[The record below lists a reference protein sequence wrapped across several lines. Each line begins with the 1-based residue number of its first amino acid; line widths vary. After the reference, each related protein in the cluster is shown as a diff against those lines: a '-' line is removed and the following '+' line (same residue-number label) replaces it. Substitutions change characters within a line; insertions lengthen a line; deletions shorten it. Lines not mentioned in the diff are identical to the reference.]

1 MYKITDLK
9 EIERLFRL
17 ITENIT
23 DTVWIT
29 DLNLK
34 IKYISPSVTKLL
46 GFTLEELQSMPIE
59 QNITP
64 KSCKK
69 VLDTIKKVSFQDIIL
84 HSNKPL
90 FVNLELEFYKKD
102 GTTFW
107 EEIVGTLIRNK
118 FEVPQEILFIGRDI
132 SQREKG
138 EEELIRLNELNI
150 NLLVNSPNPIA
161 VLNADGSVKY
171 LNPSFEK
178 MTGFLLTE
186 VAGIKPP
193 FPWWAK
199 ENYKETS
206 EFLKKVLD
214 GTANRSEIYFQ
225 TKDGR
230 KIWVLINDSIQK
242 IGDKVQYY
250 IANIIDITDKKN
262 AQDKL
267 EYLSFRD
274 SLTSLY
280 NRAYFDEEIKR
291 LGKSRKIPLSIIIGD
306 ANNLKLI
313 NDVFGHNKGDELLKK
328 VSKVLQKCCRK
339 EDIISRWGGD
349 EFAIILPDTNLSTVN
364 NIIER
369 IKIACHLES
378 DGKYPVSIALG
389 AAVKETEDDD
399 INIIFKTAED
409 NMYRKKMIE
418 RKSMASSVF
427 SFFVTALF
435 ERRLED
441 EDHTERLKNYINKL
455 GMHLNLSEK
464 QIKELTMLAKF
475 HDIGN
480 IAISEKVLEKT
491 GKLADKDWDAIR
503 RHPEIG
509 CKIAET
515 FTEISSICEY
525 ILSHHEYWNGEGYP
539 RKLQGSAI
547 PFMSR
552 IIAIADAYDVMIN
565 GTTYKAA
572 VSKSDAIIELEKY
585 AGTQFDPEL
594 VEKFIEVVKS

>member
-118 FEVPQEILFIGRDI
+118 FGIPQEILFIGRDI
-132 SQREKG
+132 SQREKA

-161 VLNADGSVKY
+161 VLNADGSIKY

-193 FPWWAK
+193 FPWWVK

-206 EFLKKVLD
+206 EFLKKVPD
-214 GTANRSEIYFQ
+214 GTANRSEIHYQ

-230 KIWVLINDSIQK
+230 KIWVLINNSIQK

-250 IANIIDITDKKN
+250 ITNIIDITDKKN

-267 EYLSFRD
+267 EYLSFHD

-280 NRAYFDEEIKR
+280 NKAYFDEEIKR
-291 LGKSRKIPLSIIIGD
+291 LGKSRKIPLSIIFGD
-306 ANNLKLI
+306 ANNLKLV

-349 EFAIILPDTNLSTVN
+349 EFAIILPDTNLSTAN

-491 GKLADKDWDAIR
+491 GKLADEDWDAIR

-509 CKIAET
+509 CKIAES
-515 FTEISSICEY
+515 FTEISSICEF

-547 PFMSR
+547 PFISR

-572 VSKSDAIIELEKY
+572 VSKSDAIVELEKY

>member
-69 VLDTIKKVSFQDIIL
+69 VLDTIKKVSFQDIVL

-118 FEVPQEILFIGRDI
+118 FGIPQEILFIGRDI
-132 SQREKG
+132 SQREKA

-161 VLNADGSVKY
+161 VLNADGSIKY

-193 FPWWAK
+193 FPWWVK

-206 EFLKKVLD
+206 EFLKKVPD
-214 GTANRSEIYFQ
+214 GTANRSEIHYQ

-230 KIWVLINDSIQK
+230 KIWVLINNSIQK

-250 IANIIDITDKKN
+250 ITNIIDITDKKN

-267 EYLSFRD
+267 EYLSFHD

-280 NRAYFDEEIKR
+280 NKAYFDEEIKR
-291 LGKSRKIPLSIIIGD
+291 LGKSRKIPLSIIFGD
-306 ANNLKLI
+306 ANNLKLV

-349 EFAIILPDTNLSTVN
+349 EFAIILPDTNLSTAN

-369 IKIACHLES
+369 IKIACHLEC
-378 DGKYPVSIALG
+378 DGKYPVSIAFG
-389 AAVKETEDDD
+389 TAAKETEDDD

-491 GKLADKDWDAIR
+491 GKLADEDWDAIR

-509 CKIAET
+509 CKIAES
-515 FTEISSICEY
+515 FTEISSICEF

-547 PFMSR
+547 PFISR

-572 VSKSDAIIELEKY
+572 VSKSDAIVELEKY

>member
-1 MYKITDLK
+1 MHKITDLK

-34 IKYISPSVTKLL
+34 VKYISPSVTKLL

-118 FEVPQEILFIGRDI
+118 FGVAQEILFIGRDI
-132 SQREKG
+132 SQKERA

-150 NLLVNSPNPIA
+150 NLLVNSPNPIE
-161 VLNADGSVKY
+161 VLNADGSIKY

-193 FPWWAK
+193 FPWWVK

-230 KIWVLINDSIQK
+230 KIWVLINNSIQK

-250 IANIIDITDKKN
+250 IAYIIDITDKKN
-262 AQDKL
+262 TQDKL
-267 EYLSFRD
+267 EYLSFHD

-349 EFAIILPDTNLSTVN
+349 EFAIILPDTNLSTAN

-389 AAVKETEDDD
+389 AAAKETEDDD

-480 IAISEKVLEKT
+480 IAIPEEVLEKT
-491 GKLADKDWDAIR
+491 GKLADKDWDEIR

-509 CKIAET
+509 CKIAES
-515 FTEISSICEY
+515 FTEISGICEY

-547 PFMSR
+547 PFISR

-572 VSKSDAIIELEKY
+572 VSKSDAIVELEKY

-594 VEKFIEVVKS
+594 VEKFIEVVKR

>member
-34 IKYISPSVTKLL
+34 IKYISPSVTRLL

-69 VLDTIKKVSFQDIIL
+69 VLDTIKKVSFQDIVL

-118 FEVPQEILFIGRDI
+118 FGIPQEILFIGRDI
-132 SQREKG
+132 SQREKA

-161 VLNADGSVKY
+161 VLNADGSIKY

-193 FPWWAK
+193 FPWWVK

-206 EFLKKVLD
+206 EFLKKVPD
-214 GTANRSEIYFQ
+214 GTANRSEIHYQ

-230 KIWVLINDSIQK
+230 KIWVLINNSIQK

-250 IANIIDITDKKN
+250 ITNIIDITDKKN

-267 EYLSFRD
+267 EYLSFHD

-280 NRAYFDEEIKR
+280 NKAYFDEEIKR
-291 LGKSRKIPLSIIIGD
+291 LGKSRKIPLSIIFGD
-306 ANNLKLI
+306 ANNLKLV

-349 EFAIILPDTNLSTVN
+349 EFAIILPDTNLSTAN

-418 RKSMASSVF
+418 RKSMTSSVF

-480 IAISEKVLEKT
+480 IAIPEKVLEKT
-491 GKLADKDWDAIR
+491 GKLADEDWDAIR

-509 CKIAET
+509 CKIAES
-515 FTEISSICEY
+515 FTEISSICEF

-547 PFMSR
+547 PFISR

-572 VSKSDAIIELEKY
+572 VSKSDAIVELEKY